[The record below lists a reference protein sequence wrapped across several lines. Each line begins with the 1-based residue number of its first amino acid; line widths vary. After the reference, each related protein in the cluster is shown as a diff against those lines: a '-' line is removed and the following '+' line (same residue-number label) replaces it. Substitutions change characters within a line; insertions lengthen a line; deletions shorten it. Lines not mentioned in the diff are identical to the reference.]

1 MLKSSISIPANVSAL
16 IRGDA
21 TDCRNLM
28 KTVVNANVCSLSHE
42 KRGLVFER
50 VAPVPVQE
58 PKTPLT
64 LVAAVQQQ
72 ASPVEAGQI
81 QPNPV
86 ALVLTQKREEM
97 VPQSAAVL
105 VPIQKQEK
113 MIPQRAVVPAPIQKQ
128 EETTPSPSL
137 PQADPVEGNPANL
150 GAAILATTLTTGTQG
165 PGAVNPEAAAHLVPV
180 GVNLEEAGH
189 LVPVGV
195 NLEEAGRLAPVGDVV
210 MTPLV
215 VGEGYLS

>member
-28 KTVVNANVCSLSHE
+28 KTVVNANVCGLLHE
-42 KRGLVFER
+42 ERGLVFER

-72 ASPVEAGQI
+72 ARPVEAGQI

-86 ALVLTQKREEM
+86 A
-97 VPQSAAVL
+97 L

-165 PGAVNPEAAAHLVPV
+165 PRAVNPEAAAHLVPV
-180 GVNLEEAGH
+180 GVNLEAAGR

-195 NLEEAGRLAPVGDVV
+195 NLEAAGHLVPVGDVV